1 MAYTPAVLA
10 VVFDFDDT
18 LVPDSTTKFL
28 RAHGI
33 DPNRFWTQ
41 DAAALV
47 ADGYDPPL
55 AYLKLM
61 LDLIGPDKALGELT
75 EAALTEFGASLD
87 NDYYPGLPALFT
99 ELRDLVHAYQ
109 DIAIEFY
116 IISGGLEAVIQ
127 GSKTVR
133 DNFTAWYGC
142 RFGENLDTGVVKYIQ
157 RCITFTEKT
166 RYLFE
171 INKGIGKDQS
181 SKNPYLVNKD
191 LPQGDRRIAFR
202 NMIYVGDGLTDIPC
216 FSLLQNLGGVAF
228 GVFQPEKQTS
238 AKRAFLEFLKPKR
251 VVGVHAPKYRPEDE
265 LGSLLRAAVSARC
278 GQIVV
283 ERERA

>member
-1 MAYTPAVLA
+1 MAYTPAILA
-10 VVFDFDDT
+10 VIFDFDDT
-18 LVPDSTTKFL
+18 LVPDSTTKLL
-28 RAHGI
+28 RDHDI
-33 DPNRFWTQ
+33 DPEKFWTQ

-47 ADGYDPPL
+47 TEGYDPPL

-61 LDLIGPDKALGELT
+61 LDLVGPGKPLGELN
-75 EAALTEFGASLD
+75 EAALEQFGQSLD
-87 NDYYPGLPALFT
+87 VDFYPGLPGLFT
-99 ELRDLVHAYQ
+99 ELKDLVHAYQ

-116 IISGGLEAVIQ
+116 IISGGLESVIQ
-127 GSKTVR
+127 GSSIVR
-133 DNFTAWYGC
+133 NNFTAWYGC
-142 RFGENLDTGVVKYIQ
+142 RLADDPNTKVIAHIR

-171 INKGIGKDQS
+171 INKGISKNQS
-181 SKNPYLVNKD
+181 TKNPYLVNKD
-191 LPQGDRRIAFR
+191 LSQPDRRIPFK
-202 NMIYVGDGLTDIPC
+202 NMVYVGDGLTDIPC

-251 VVGVHAPKYRPEDE
+251 VVGVHAPRYRPDDE
-265 LGSLLRAAVSARC
+265 LGSLLRAAVSSRC
-278 GQIVV
+278 GQIIV